1 VAIVRSDNDWTSDIY
16 GIAIQSGMAFERPRS
31 STSSSYKPISDY
43 AAIGDLRSLAL
54 VSRDGSIDWCCF
66 PHFGAGSVFAAML
79 DSRKGGRFCVSP
91 FGSSR
96 CEQMYVDSTNV
107 LQTSF
112 TSSSGRLTITDL
124 MPLRGDLKLDDD
136 APHQILRLLKCDNGE
151 VDVSVEWSP
160 RFDYARQQVRMELG
174 AEGWIATGGEERM
187 VLHGLDRGTIEDDF
201 GPVLKATVHLK
212 AGEKLPLIARWERT
226 STSSNNKFPTADEAS
241 AMVSETMDAWKRWAA
256 SCPSRTSETSR
267 WAPHLVRSELVLKLL
282 TYSKTGAIIAAP
294 TTSLPEHVGGV
305 RNWDYRF
312 AWVRDASLTA
322 HALISLGHQSEAFD
336 FLCWIERTSKAWGKR
351 DRGIHIL
358 FGVQGEADLEE
369 FELDH
374 LEGYK
379 GSRPVRIGNGA
390 YSQVQLESFGEVL
403 NIACELVGRGV
414 NLSKDLQS
422 FLISVA
428 DMACESWDQPDQ
440 GIWEIRGE
448 LKHYVYTKAMI
459 WMALDKAVR
468 LHRLCGWQNDVRKWI
483 EVREK
488 VKAEV
493 LDRGYDRE
501 LGCFVQAYGS
511 KELDA
516 SNLRLPLMGLLP
528 ADDYRVQGT
537 IDRTMER
544 LMENGL
550 VYRYLNDDSFPQ
562 GEGAFGLCTFWLVD
576 ALALSG
582 RMDEARAIF
591 ENALSLGNHVG
602 LFSEQYDAATGEA
615 LGNFPQAFTHVG
627 LINSAINLSR
637 AEGCEVTATPI
648 KASEPKVEASPQA

>member
-1 VAIVRSDNDWTSDIY
+1 MPLC
-16 GIAIQSGMAFERPRS
+16 MATAPHLQN
-31 STSSSYKPISDY
+31 SSSYKQISDY

-66 PHFGAGSVFAAML
+66 PHFGAGSVFAAIL
-79 DSRKGGRFCVSP
+79 DSRKGGRFSVSP
-91 FGSSR
+91 SDSSR
-96 CEQMYVDSTNV
+96 CEQKYVDSTNV

-112 TSSSGRLTITDL
+112 TTSSGRLTITDL
-124 MPLRGDLKLDDD
+124 MPLRGDLKLDDG
-136 APHQILRLLKCDNGE
+136 APHQILRMLKCDDGE
-151 VDVSVEWSP
+151 VDVRVEWSP
-160 RFDYARQQVRMELG
+160 RFNYARQQVRMDRVGE
-174 AEGWIATGGEERM
+174 EWIATGGGERM
-187 VLHGLDRGTIEDDF
+187 VLHGLNCGQIEDEF
-201 GPVLKATVHLK
+201 GPVLKATVHLR
-212 AGEKLPLIARWERT
+212 AGEQLPLIARWESA
-226 STSSNNKFPTADEAS
+226 STPSNNDFPTADEATS
-241 AMVSETMDAWKRWAA
+241 MVSETIDAWKRWAA
-256 SCPSRTSETSR
+256 HSPPIGTINETGR
-267 WAPHLVRSELVLKLL
+267 WMPHLVRSKLVLKLL

-414 NLSKDLQS
+414 KLSKDLQD

-440 GIWEIRGE
+440 SIWEIRGSM
-448 LKHYVYTKAMI
+448 KHYVYTKAMI
-459 WMALDKAVR
+459 WMALDKAVQ
-468 LHRLCGWQNDVRKWI
+468 LHRLCGWQNDVGKWI

-493 LDRGYDRE
+493 LSKGYDAE
-501 LGCFVQAYGS
+501 LGCFVQSYGS

-528 ADDYRVQGT
+528 ADDPRVQRT
-537 IDRTMER
+537 IDRTMEK

-582 RMDEARAIF
+582 RLDEARAIF
-591 ENALSLGNHVG
+591 ENMINLGNHVG

-627 LINSAINLSR
+627 LINSAINLAR
-637 AEGCEVTATPI
+637 AEELGATAVPMNAPEPRAEATPR
-648 KASEPKVEASPQA
+648 A